1 MEGETIAIGI
11 NVPGGVGHKAVLR
24 ILRQSDGGAIAVSE
38 EQIAQHV
45 KTIYQQFVI
54 WISLEGATTV
64 AALAQAKSKGLI
76 EPDQNIVCFNTASAE
91 KHLPN
96 IRKLFSPERAS

>member
-1 MEGETIAIGI
+1 MEGETIATGI

-45 KTIYQQFVI
+45 KTIY
-54 WISLEGATTV
+54 
-64 AALAQAKSKGLI
+64 
-76 EPDQNIVCFNTASAE
+76 
-91 KHLPN
+91 
-96 IRKLFSPERAS
+96 